1 MFLKGKGQ
9 PADTGNET
17 AKATQKKGRRLLLLN
32 IAAMLAV
39 TVVLAI
45 SVAVGL
51 DIYTRHGDEVRMPDL
66 RGLTVEAAAE
76 RLQLLGLQT
85 RIDDS
90 VYVKT
95 LRAGV
100 IYEQSVEAGERV
112 KGGRTVG
119 LVINSGNAPQL
130 VLPDIADNSSLRE
143 AVARLSSL
151 GFKLGPTEYIT
162 GEKDWIY
169 EVKCNGHNVGAGS
182 RIDADDEI
190 ILVAGSG
197 SYYDDDSDMEDSEW
211 GTDSLQ
217 TETIQPEAPPAE

>member
-1 MFLKGKGQ
+1 MFSKGKGQ
-9 PADTGNET
+9 PADTSGQT
-17 AKATQKKGRRLLLLN
+17 AKATQKKGRKLLLLN
-32 IAAMLAV
+32 IIAML
-39 TVVLAI
+39 VVIVLLAI

-51 DIYTRHGDEVRMPDL
+51 DIYTRHGEEARMPDL
-66 RGLTVEAAAE
+66 RGLTVQAAAD
-76 RLQLLGLQT
+76 RLQPLGLQA

-95 LRAGV
+95 QPAGV

-112 KGGRTVG
+112 KTGRTVG

-143 AVARLSSL
+143 AVARLTSL

-169 EVKCNGHNVGAGS
+169 EVKCNGHNIGAGS

-197 SYYDDDSDMEDSEW
+197 SYYDDDADMTDGESGIDSIQAE
-211 GTDSLQ
+211 TLQ
-217 TETIQPEAPPAE
+217 PDVPPAE